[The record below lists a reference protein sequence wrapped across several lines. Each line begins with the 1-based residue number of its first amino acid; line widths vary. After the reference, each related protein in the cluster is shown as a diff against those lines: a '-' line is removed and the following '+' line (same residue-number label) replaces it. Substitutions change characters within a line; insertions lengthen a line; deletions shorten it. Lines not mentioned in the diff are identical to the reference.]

1 MSKCEIAQIHQTCL
15 VRASRWNEDGVVQIL
30 LKLERSDTELS

>member
-1 MSKCEIAQIHQTCL
+1 MAQIHSTYL